1 MKFSE
6 INTKTKSELISLLI
20 EKKKECF
27 NYRFIRA
34 AKESV
39 KPHTI
44 RSAKKTIARI
54 KFVLNQ
60 FDKGVKNA

>member
-1 MKFSE
+1 MKFAE
-6 INTKTKSELISLLI
+6 LKTKTKAELISLLT

-44 RSAKKTIARI
+44 RAARKAIARI
-54 KFVLNQ
+54 KFLINQ
-60 FDKGVKNA
+60 LEKGERNA